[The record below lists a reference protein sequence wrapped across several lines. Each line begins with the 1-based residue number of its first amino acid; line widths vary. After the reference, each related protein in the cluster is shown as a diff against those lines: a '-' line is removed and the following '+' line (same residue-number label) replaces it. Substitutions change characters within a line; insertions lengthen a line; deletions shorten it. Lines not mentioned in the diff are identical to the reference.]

1 MGSTSRYDRVAP
13 AAKCSTRSPA
23 PWRAGSR
30 FAQPAVER
38 RRRTAY
44 PRHMSDRYAAWIR
57 GKLAEHVPEA
67 TTDPAAALQLAHAWA
82 ALSGHGKEI
91 FGMEMPAELPERVA
105 LRDECLAAL
114 KKWIPL
120 LDKPAKEQLRQML
133 TAYAVPLS

>member
-1 MGSTSRYDRVAP
+1 M
-13 AAKCSTRSPA
+13 CSTRSPT

-30 FAQPAVER
+30 FALRAVER
-38 RRRTAY
+38 CGRTAY
-44 PRHMSDRYAAWIR
+44 PRCMSDRYAAWIR

-67 TTDPAAALQLAHAWA
+67 THDPAAALQLAHAWA
-82 ALSGHGKEI
+82 ALSGHGKEV
-91 FGMEMPAELPERVA
+91 FGMEMPAELAEQAA

-120 LDKPAKEQLRQML
+120 LDKPAREQLRQML

>member
-1 MGSTSRYDRVAP
+1 
-13 AAKCSTRSPA
+13 
-23 PWRAGSR
+23 
-30 FAQPAVER
+30 
-38 RRRTAY
+38 
-44 PRHMSDRYAAWIR
+44 MSDRYAAWIR

-67 TTDPAAALQLAHAWA
+67 TNDPAAALQLAHAWA

-91 FGMEMPAELPERVA
+91 FGMEMPAELAEQAA

-120 LDKPAKEQLRQML
+120 LDKPAREQLRQML

>member
-1 MGSTSRYDRVAP
+1 
-13 AAKCSTRSPA
+13 
-23 PWRAGSR
+23 
-30 FAQPAVER
+30 
-38 RRRTAY
+38 
-44 PRHMSDRYAAWIR
+44 MSDRYAAWIR

-67 TTDPAAALQLAHAWA
+67 TTDPAAAIQLAHAWA

-91 FGMEMPAELPERVA
+91 FGMEMPAELAERAA

-120 LDKPAKEQLRQML
+120 RDKPAREQLRQML